1 MLLKLEQWC
10 KTSSILLNLCKTKE
24 LILNHTGVPA
34 PLLLANQK
42 VEIVNCFKYLGTY
55 TDRKLNFLYVY
66 NILYVKKANQMLYL
80 IRKLKGF
87 GVTFELVPLG
97 RRYRAQGKNI
107 YKHSFI
113 PWAALLFVKLKLRII
128 FQAYLRCN
136 EYTE

>member
-1 MLLKLEQWC
+1 MDAVHNNFKL
-10 KTSSILLNLCKTKE
+10 
-24 LILNHTGVPA
+24 V
-34 PLLLANQK
+34 
-42 VEIVNCFKYLGTY
+42 KYADDMAL
-55 TDRKLNFLYVY
+55 V
-66 NILYVKKANQMLYL
+66 
-80 IRKLKGF
+80 
-87 GVTFELVPLG
+87 VTFELVPLG